1 MRKNIILTVM
11 LCLLMFAWGC
21 GNSGEVKVY
30 DVSDE
35 AVSSHEEV
43 TITAVIS
50 QKDLEQNIFHFI
62 ECVNGT
68 SYDLIY
74 HGGVNIYNAY
84 EELITI
90 SDLADGS
97 VVDVCFY
104 SDTMKLVSI
113 TKNDSAYTMD
123 GVTKFTA
130 DVANSKAKYKGT
142 TCVMAEHVIAFDR
155 GNVISVTEINPE
167 DQVTLN
173 FYNDVLVSVN
183 IELGHG
189 YVRLTNHDTYIG
201 GMVEIG
207 YDVIVPVTTDMLVA
221 VREGSYTLRINKNGF
236 SNSKSVVVT
245 RDMET
250 TVNIGDIAIPTGT
263 ASFSITPTDAI
274 IYVDGDR
281 VYGHTYTD
289 LYGNY
294 DIKIEAE
301 GYDTFNGGFKIS
313 RTVNTYTVNL
323 VALEDEDDEDEAD
336 DNSTTESTTEEPETD
351 VTSTEE
357 TTTEG
362 STEESTEDSD
372 TEDDGDDSTEA
383 TPTDAQIP
391 SGEVTSNK
399 ITIKTPAGASVYV
412 DGDYVGIAPVSFTKV
427 VGSHTI
433 TLYRSGYLIKS
444 YTIHATNDG
453 KDDEY
458 SFAELTS
465 LLDLVE

>member
-1 MRKNIILTVM
+1 MRKNMILTVM
-11 LCLLMFAWGC
+11 LFLLVFAWGC
-21 GNSGEVKVY
+21 GDSGEVKVY

-50 QKDLEQNIFHFI
+50 QRDLEQNIFSFI
-62 ECVNGT
+62 ECTNGT
-68 SYDLIY
+68 PYDLIY
-74 HGGVNIYNAY
+74 HGGVGIYNAY
-84 EELITI
+84 GDVITL

-113 TKNDSAYTMD
+113 TKSDSAYTKD
-123 GVTKFTA
+123 SVTKFAA
-130 DVANSKAKYKGT
+130 DVANGKAKYKGT
-142 TCVMAEHVIAFDR
+142 TCLMAEHVVAFDK
-155 GNVISVTEINPE
+155 GSIIDVTEINLE

-207 YDVIVPVTTDMLVA
+207 YDVIVPVTSDMLIA

-236 SNSKSVVVT
+236 SNSKPVVVT
-245 RDMET
+245 RDNET

-263 ASFSITPTDAI
+263 ATFTITPTDAVV
-274 IYVDGDR
+274 YVNGDKIA
-281 VYGHTYTD
+281 GHTYTG

-294 DIKIEAE
+294 DVKIEAE
-301 GYDTFNGGFKIS
+301 GYKTFNGGFNITK
-313 RTVNTYTVNL
+313 TVNTFTVNL
-323 VALEDEDDEDEAD
+323 VALEDEDDDEEDD
-336 DNSTTESTTEEPETD
+336 DSSTTESTTEEPETN
-351 VTSTEE
+351 VSSTEG
-357 TTTEG
+357 TT
-362 STEESTEDSD
+362 TEESTTGEST
-372 TEDDGDDSTEA
+372 TEDEGEEA
-383 TPTDAQIP
+383 TPTDAEIP
-391 SGEVTSNK
+391 TGEVTSNK
-399 ITIKTPAGASVYV
+399 ITIKTPVGASVYV
-412 DGDYVGIAPVSFTKV
+412 DGEYVGIAPVSFTKV
-427 VGSHTI
+427 VGAHTI
-433 TLYRSGYLIKS
+433 TLYKSGYLIKS
-444 YTIHATNDG
+444 YTIQAANDG

-458 SFAELTS
+458 SFADLTS